1 LHAIFIAART
11 DAQHDDCHADDD
23 GDDHSGMQECRM
35 YNWPMGALNWL
46 VIGYAAVDKLN
57 NCNIR
62 KWEIAILGIR
72 L

>member
-46 VIGYAAVDKLN
+46 VIMEQHL
-57 NCNIR
+57 
-62 KWEIAILGIR
+62 WEL
-72 L
+72 